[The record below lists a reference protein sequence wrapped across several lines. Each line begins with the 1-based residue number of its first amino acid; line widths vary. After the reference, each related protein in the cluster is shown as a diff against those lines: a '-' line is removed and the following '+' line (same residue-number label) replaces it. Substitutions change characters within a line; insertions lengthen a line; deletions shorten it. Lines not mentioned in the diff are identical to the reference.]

1 MPVIIDVFSGVGGLS
16 LGATQAGFTVAGAV
30 ELDERAAS
38 AHKRNFPG
46 SAHIIE
52 DARNLGGSE
61 IVEACGLSRADV
73 DGVIGGPPCQGFS
86 MIGRRREGDERNTLF
101 EQFARIVMEIR
112 PRFFLAE
119 NVPGI
124 LLPQHADFV
133 KSVMRKL
140 SSKYT
145 VSPPITV
152 NASEIGAPTSRTRV
166 FFFGVLSGQD
176 FLEEVTFRT
185 RAQRRLT
192 VRQAL
197 RGLPGSIPNEWRS
210 NPLGRHRLR
219 ELRRSRYER
228 DVFCRVPA
236 GLGDSERVAEQRA
249 GVVYGHVAT
258 AHSPDLVK
266 RYESLEPGQE
276 DRKTRSVR
284 LRPNGFCPTL
294 RAGTDASRGAFQAV
308 RPIHFKYPRVIT
320 PREAARLQTFPDWF
334 QFDDTKWHS
343 FRQIGN
349 SVPPLLARHMLAH
362 VRRRFG

>member
-16 LGATQAGFTVAGAV
+16 LGAAQAGFGVAGAV

-52 DARNLGGSE
+52 DARELVGND
-61 IVEACGLSRADV
+61 IVDACGLSRSEV

-86 MIGRRREGDERNTLF
+86 MIGRRRRGDERNALF
-101 EQFARIVMEIR
+101 EQFARIVLEIR

-133 KSVMRKL
+133 KSVMSTL
-140 SSKYT
+140 GSMYSI
-145 VSPPITV
+145 SPPIKV
-152 NASEIGAPTSRTRV
+152 NAAEIGAPTSRTRV
-166 FFFGVLSGQD
+166 FFFGVLSGQK
-176 FLEEVTFRT
+176 FLEGLSFRT
-185 RAQRRLT
+185 MTPRRLT

-210 NPLGRHRLR
+210 NPLGRHRVRDLD
-219 ELRRSRYER
+219 RSRYEY
-228 DVFCRVPA
+228 DVYCRVPA

-249 GVVYGHVAT
+249 GIVYGHVST
-258 AHSPDLVK
+258 AHSPDLIR
-266 RYESLEPGQE
+266 RYEALEPGRE

-284 LRPNGFCPTL
+284 LRSNGFCPTL
-294 RAGTDASRGAFQAV
+294 RAGTDPTRGAFQAV

-320 PREAARLQTFPDWF
+320 PREAARLQSFPDWF
-334 QFDDTKWHS
+334 QFDETKWHA

-349 SVPPLLARHMLAH
+349 SVPPLLARHMLTQ
-362 VRRRFG
+362 VRRKFG